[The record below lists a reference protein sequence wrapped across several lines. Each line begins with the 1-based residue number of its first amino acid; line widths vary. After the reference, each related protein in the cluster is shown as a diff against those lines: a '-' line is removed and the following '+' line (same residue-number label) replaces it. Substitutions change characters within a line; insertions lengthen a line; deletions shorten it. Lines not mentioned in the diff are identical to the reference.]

1 MEGRGAGEAA
11 PLRAVTAR
19 VCSLADRLGVSRAE
33 AFDVAR
39 LSAASGVPEGVVKA
53 LLNGRPGGERDVQTR
68 FLQRLDLLRRTRLRP
83 DGRRYTQR
91 EIADGA
97 GMSRQQAGALLNGD
111 RRPTMEHCDALQRFF
126 GVHAGFLT
134 AEDPE
139 ALVGALQRTE
149 RELLRRLA
157 EAPGREGPGH
167 EAWGREGAV
176 PPGAGFTGAGHE
188 GPGLEGPGL
197 EGPGLEG
204 AARDRADR
212 AAAEGGRAHG
222 TEDALERLL
231 RDHGVRGIAWRAA
244 QLPTDQHRDK
254 VAEWLDMLLESVR
267 RPGP

>member
-1 MEGRGAGEAA
+1 MAGDVEGRGAGEAA

-19 VCSLADRLGVSRAE
+19 VCSLADRVGVPRAE
-33 AFDVAR
+33 VFDVAR

-157 EAPGREGPGH
+157 DREGPGRGEH
-167 EAWGREGAV
+167 DREGA
-176 PPGAGFTGAGHE
+176 GRG
-188 GPGLEGPGL
+188 
-197 EGPGLEG
+197 
-204 AARDRADR
+204 RADR
-212 AAAEGGRAHG
+212 EAEEGEGEHG
-222 TEDALERLL
+222 SEDALERLL